1 MEDWEKRL
9 NQVQPPDS
17 IVPSHR
23 DELRK
28 KLQSTSVH
36 TGHRA
41 IRSVVAFGLALVLAL
56 SGLTVVY
63 PGWAKDIWRVVLVQ
77 RIRIRTQEG
86 HSITI
91 NKYESEA
98 NLQSGDTTNQMVI
111 LEAGLE
117 SGDHMEQDRGT
128 ITITT
133 SDGDKIWIV
142 NGDTVESG
150 DVKSALLDE
159 EPEAVAEFELH
170 QNYPNPFNPTT
181 QISFE
186 MKQGG
191 PANLT
196 VYNLMGQKIT
206 TLLDGFTDA
215 GHHTVNFDGANLP
228 AGTYVYTLK
237 VDGHQ
242 ISKKMVL
249 MK

>member
-23 DELRK
+23 DGLRK

-41 IRSVVAFGLALVLAL
+41 IRSIAALGLALLLVL

-63 PGWAKDIWRVVLVQ
+63 PGWAKDMWRVVLVQ

-111 LEAGLE
+111 LEAGME
-117 SGDHMEQDRGT
+117 DGDYIQREGGT

-142 NGDTVESG
+142 NGDTVEPENVAMTL
-150 DVKSALLDE
+150 DV
-159 EPEAVAEFELH
+159 EPEMAGNFELH

-186 MKQGG
+186 IKQSGL
-191 PANLT
+191 ANLT
-196 VYNLMGQKIT
+196 VYNLTGQKVA

-228 AGTYVYTLK
+228 AGTYLYTLE
-237 VDGHQ
+237 VSGYQ
-242 ISKKMVL
+242 VSKKMVL
-249 MK
+249 LK

>member
-1 MEDWEKRL
+1 MENWEKRL
-9 NQVQPPDS
+9 NQVQTPDS

-23 DELRK
+23 DGLRN
-28 KLQSTSVH
+28 KLQSASVH
-36 TGHRA
+36 AGRRA
-41 IRSVVAFGLALVLAL
+41 IRSVVAFGLALLLVL

-63 PGWAKDIWRVVLVQ
+63 PGWAKDMWRVVLVQ
-77 RIRIRTQEG
+77 RIMIRTQEG
-86 HSITI
+86 HRISI

-98 NLQSGDTTNQMVI
+98 NLQSGDTTNRMIV

-117 SGDHMEQDRGT
+117 SGDHMEQDGGT

-142 NGDTVESG
+142 NGDTVEPD
-150 DVKSALLDE
+150 DVAMTLDE
-159 EPEAVAEFELH
+159 EPEIAGKFELH

-181 QISFE
+181 QISFN
-186 MKQGG
+186 MDQSG

-196 VYNLMGQKIT
+196 VYNLMGQEVA

-215 GHHTVNFDGANLP
+215 GHHTVTFDGSNLP
-228 AGTYVYTLK
+228 AGTYLYTLK
-237 VDGHQ
+237 VGGYQ
-242 ISKKMVL
+242 VSKKMIL